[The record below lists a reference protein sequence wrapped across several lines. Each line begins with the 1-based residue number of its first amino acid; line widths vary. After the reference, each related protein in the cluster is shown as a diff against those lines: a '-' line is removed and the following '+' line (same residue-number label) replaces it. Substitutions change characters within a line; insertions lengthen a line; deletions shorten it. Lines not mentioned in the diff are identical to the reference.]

1 MTQTKTERQAAAQKA
16 TATRQ
21 GNKAT
26 ASLTDARNSANTAF
40 GHGAKAV
47 RSARD
52 AAVLA
57 TKSVINR
64 AQTLIPGS

>member
-1 MTQTKTERQAAAQKA
+1 MTQTKADRQAAAQKA

-21 GNKAT
+21 TNKAT
-26 ASLTDARNSANTAF
+26 ASATDARNSVNTAF

-57 TKSVINR
+57 GRSVVNR
-64 AQTLIPGS
+64 ARSLIPGA